1 MYDTNKLL
9 PKSQFQ
15 QLLKLLPTPK
25 QRRRGRKRVEKKALL
40 NGILQALVNGVAWEK
55 IAECGCSYSSCWR
68 YCQELQRRGK
78 LKLIYQ
84 TLANDITDL
93 QTSAIDT
100 TLVRSFEFTRMTG
113 YDGQH
118 KAIGIKVSLIANVD
132 GLPVDA
138 QFGKG
143 NKNDKEFVLS
153 HIKNVAGKRK
163 KTLNLDMSYMSLSL
177 RRAMRQKG
185 IRVNMKVRQQ
195 DYRRKRGP
203 KFKFDEQ
210 SYVSRWV
217 LERTNG
223 WVKAFRRLRLRREY
237 HPAMFKAFVYLALII
252 ILIRQ
257 S

>member
-1 MYDTNKLL
+1 MYDVTKLL
-9 PKSQFQ
+9 PKSQVQ

-25 QRRRGRKRVEKKALL
+25 QRKLGRKRIAKEALL
-40 NGILQALVNGVAWEK
+40 NGILQALVNGTAWEK
-55 IAECGCSYSSCWR
+55 IADCGCSYSSCWR
-68 YCQELQRRGK
+68 YFHELQRRGK
-78 LKLIYQ
+78 LKLIHQ
-84 TLANDITDL
+84 SLALAKTDL
-93 QTSAIDT
+93 NTSAIDT

-118 KAIGIKVSLIANVD
+118 KAMGTKVSIFAGAD
-132 GLPVDA
+132 GLPADVG
-138 QFGKG
+138 FGKG
-143 NKNDKEFVLS
+143 NINDKVFVLG
-153 HIKNVAGKRK
+153 HIKNMAGKRK
-163 KTLNLDMSYMSLSL
+163 RILNLDMSYMSLSL

-185 IRVNMKVRQQ
+185 IRVNMQVRTQ

-210 SYVSRWV
+210 NYVMRWL